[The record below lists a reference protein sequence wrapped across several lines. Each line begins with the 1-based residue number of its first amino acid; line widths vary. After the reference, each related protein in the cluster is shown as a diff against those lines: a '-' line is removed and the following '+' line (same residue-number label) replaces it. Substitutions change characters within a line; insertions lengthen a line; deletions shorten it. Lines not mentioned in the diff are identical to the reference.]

1 MTSLSRRVIVLGA
14 SMSGLLAARVLS
26 DSYDTVT
33 VVERDM
39 LPAGPAT
46 RKGVPQSGHAHLL
59 LARGAEILGELFPGI
74 LDELVAAGVPTSD
87 GDPSRRYVEIQGH
100 RLAGHGRFRRP
111 LMDYYPSR
119 VLLEDRVRR
128 RVLAIPNI
136 TILDGHEVVELT
148 STDERDRVTGAV
160 IVDRG
165 GDETRPLT
173 ADLVVDATGRGSRA
187 PVFLEQLG
195 YGRPTE
201 DMLTVRLCYTSQL
214 LDLPRA
220 KTPMDVVGV
229 FPEPHHPNAFAL
241 IANENGK
248 MMLSVGSIGD
258 RVPEARYSEMLS
270 IVGQYA
276 PPGLMDAMRTAK
288 PIGEP
293 CQYRVPSNR
302 WRRFDKMRRVPD
314 GFLVVGD
321 AVCGFNPIY
330 GQGMTIAALEALT
343 LRDCLRQSRSDLPRR
358 FFRAAARKVSVAWQT
373 AVSSDLN
380 LPGVSGAKPL
390 SMRLMNAYLD
400 KVMTAAESDMAVAEQ
415 FFRISGMIDPPARL
429 FRPTIVLRVVKGQRR
444 SRQVADRV
452 TADAKP

>member
-1 MTSLSRRVIVLGA
+1 MTSSAKAMVVGA

-26 DSYDTVT
+26 DFYETVT
-33 VVERDM
+33 VVERDV
-39 LPAGPAT
+39 LPQGPAT
-46 RKGVPQSGHAHLL
+46 RKGVPQGSHAHLL
-59 LARGAEILGELFPGI
+59 LARGAEILGELFPGL
-74 LDELVAAGVPTSD
+74 LDELVAAGVPAWD

-100 RLAGHGRFRRP
+100 RLTGSGHFRRP

-136 TILDGHEVVELT
+136 TLLDGHEVVELT

-160 IVDRG
+160 IADCG
-165 GDETRPLT
+165 GDETRALT

-201 DMLTVRLCYTSQL
+201 DTLTVRLCYTSQL

-220 KTPMDVVGV
+220 KMPMDVVGV
-229 FPEPHHPNAFAL
+229 FPEPHHLNAFAMV
-241 IANENGK
+241 ANENGT
-248 MMLSVGSIGD
+248 MLSVGSMGD
-258 RVPEARYSEMLS
+258 KVPEAKYSEMLS
-270 IVGQYA
+270 IVEQYA
-276 PPGLMDAMRTAK
+276 PPGLIDAMHTAK

-293 CQYRVPSNR
+293 CRYRVPSNR

-314 GFLVVGD
+314 RFLIVGD

-343 LRDCLRQSRSDLPRR
+343 LRDCLRQGRSDLPRR
-358 FFRAAARKVSVAWQT
+358 FFRGAARKIRVAWQT

-400 KVMTAAESDMAVAEQ
+400 RVLTAAESDIVVAEQ
-415 FFRISGMIDPPARL
+415 FFRISGMVDPPARL
-429 FRPTIVLRVVKGQRR
+429 FRPTIVLRVVKGQAR
-444 SRQVADRV
+444 SRQTTKRA
-452 TADAKP
+452 TADAKR